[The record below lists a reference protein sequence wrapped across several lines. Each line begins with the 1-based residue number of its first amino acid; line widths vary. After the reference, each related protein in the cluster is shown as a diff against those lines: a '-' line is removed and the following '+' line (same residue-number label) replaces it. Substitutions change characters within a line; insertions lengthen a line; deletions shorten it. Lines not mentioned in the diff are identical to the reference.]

1 MTHSPRRPPGR
12 PQGSH
17 VDAHQRREELLD
29 AAERSL
35 RSRGPD
41 LSLVDVAREA
51 GLTRSALY
59 AAFPDKE
66 ALVTALAQ
74 RQAQRIIGEV
84 SGIVASTAG
93 PREQTRAAVHCFCT
107 WVEAE
112 PEISAALSA
121 GLSSAAVFDEL
132 AGWLEGIL
140 TAAFDQLDGDRR
152 AAGPWA
158 RALLGAVSASVFWWQ
173 RDRTVERDE
182 LVEHLTALIWSGFA
196 GAGGERLRTL
206 GPPGPC

>member
-1 MTHSPRRPPGR
+1 MGSTRRPPGR
-12 PQGSH
+12 PLGSH
-17 VDAHQRREELLD
+17 IDARQRREDLLD

-35 RSRGPD
+35 RSRGPE
-41 LSLVDVAREA
+41 LSLVDVARES

-59 AAFPDKE
+59 AAFPDKD

-74 RQAQRIIGEV
+74 RQAQRIVAEV
-84 SGIVASTAG
+84 SGIAASAAG
-93 PREQTRAAVHCFCT
+93 PREQTRAAVDCFCA

-112 PEISAALSA
+112 PAISATLSA
-121 GLSSAAVFDEL
+121 SLSSAAVFDEL

-140 TAAFDQLDGDRR
+140 AAAFDQLDGDRR

-182 LVEHLTALIWSGFA
+182 LVEHLTALIWSGFV

-206 GPPGPC
+206 GAPAPD

>member
-1 MTHSPRRPPGR
+1 MTEAPRRPPGR

-17 VDAHQRREELLD
+17 IDAQQRREELLD

-35 RSRGPD
+35 RSRGPE
-41 LSLVDVAREA
+41 LSLVDVARES

-59 AAFPDKE
+59 GAFPDKE
-66 ALVTALAQ
+66 ALVAALAH
-74 RQAQRIIGEV
+74 RQAQRIITEV
-84 SGIVASTAG
+84 SGIVVSTAD
-93 PREQTRAAVHCFCT
+93 PREQTRAAVDCFCA

-112 PEISAALSA
+112 PAISAALGAS
-121 GLSSAAVFDEL
+121 LSSAAVFDEL

-140 TAAFDQLDGDRR
+140 TVAFDQLDGNRR

-158 RALLGAVSASVFWWQ
+158 RALLGAMSASVFWWQ

-182 LVEHLTALIWSGFA
+182 LVEHLTALIWSGFV
-196 GAGGERLRTL
+196 GAGGQRLRTL
-206 GPPGPC
+206 GTPGPS